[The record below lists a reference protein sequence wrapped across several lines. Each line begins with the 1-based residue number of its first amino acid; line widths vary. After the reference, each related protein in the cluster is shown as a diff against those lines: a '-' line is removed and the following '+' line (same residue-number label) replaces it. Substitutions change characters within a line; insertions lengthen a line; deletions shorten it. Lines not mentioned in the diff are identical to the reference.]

1 MYAALL
7 LPALAAIISLGVDL
21 GRVQLVKG
29 ELQRAV
35 DAAALY
41 AAKGAGDGTAL
52 SKAQSV
58 ASANMV
64 DGSALSLQAGDVQ
77 LITWANGTYTVG
89 GSSPNGVLVTG
100 YRTAARNNAV
110 RLTFGSII
118 GRNTCDVTAT
128 SIAVS
133 ASGKPPFGVVGIN
146 AVMLQN
152 NTIRVDSYASDAG
165 AYGGSNI
172 KTNGYVATNGGVTMT
187 GGVTVSQ
194 DLYMLSGQ
202 SITANGGPSYGTRQ
216 TLSSSLSYPNVTSYP
231 GGSTNLGNVNSGT
244 NLGSGSTNTNYYCN
258 GINLNAGQVLN
269 INGPV
274 TLYINGNCTLNGT
287 VNTLNNKP
295 SNFKIR
301 MMSGSGVN
309 ISGTTVYAD
318 IYAPQS
324 PANLNNNMNL
334 YGRIIC
340 SQLSVSGSG
349 YIHYDE
355 SLPALEYG
363 TSQGPPSS
371 GGSGSGV
378 RIAR

>member
-1 MYAALL
+1 MYSALL

-21 GRVQLVKG
+21 GRVQLAKG

-41 AAKGAGDGTAL
+41 AARGASDGTAVT
-52 SKAQSV
+52 KAQ
-58 ASANMV
+58 AAAAENLV
-64 DGSALSLQAGDVQ
+64 DGTALSLQAGDIQ

-89 GSSPNGVLVTG
+89 GSSPNGVRITG
-100 YRTAARNNAV
+100 YRTALRGNAV
-110 RLTFGSII
+110 KLTFGAII
-118 GRNTCDVTAT
+118 GQSTCDVTAT
-128 SIAVS
+128 SIGVY

-146 AVMLQN
+146 AAMFQN
-152 NTIRVDSYASDAG
+152 NTIRVDSYESNSG

-172 KTNGYVATNGGVTMT
+172 KTNGAVATNGGITMT
-187 GGVTVSQ
+187 GGVTISKDV
-194 DLYMLSGQ
+194 YMLSGQ
-202 SITANGGPSYGTRQ
+202 SITANGSPSYGSRQ
-216 TLSSSLSYPNVTSYP
+216 TLSASLSYPNVTSYP

-258 GINLNAGQVLN
+258 GINLNSGQVLN

-295 SNFKIR
+295 SNLKIR
-301 MMSGSGVN
+301 MMSGAGVN

-355 SLPALEYG
+355 SLPALE
-363 TSQGPPSS
+363 
-371 GGSGSGV
+371 
-378 RIAR
+378 